1 MAIVLRTGETDLE
14 RFISAINELAEGR
27 SHSTGR
33 FTLTPGAT
41 TTVVPFQN
49 CSASSEPQFSPRTA
63 NAAAAV
69 PTTYISAIANGSFT
83 LTHANN
89 AQIDRTFGFT
99 VIGG

>member
-1 MAIVLRTGETDLE
+1 MAIVLRTGEADLE

-33 FTLTPGAT
+33 VTLTPGAAA
-41 TTVVPFQN
+41 TVVVVQN
-49 CSASSEPQFSPRTA
+49 CSVNSEPQISPRTA

-83 LTHANN
+83 ITHTNN
-89 AQIDRTFGFT
+89 AQVDRTFGFT